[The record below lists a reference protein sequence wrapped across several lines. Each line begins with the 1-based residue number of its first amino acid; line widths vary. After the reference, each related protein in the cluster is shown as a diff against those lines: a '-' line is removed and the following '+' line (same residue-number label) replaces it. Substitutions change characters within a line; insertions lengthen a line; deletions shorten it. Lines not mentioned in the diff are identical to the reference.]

1 MTKKWREWGP
11 PLRDRVSCTI
21 SEFTVR
27 SIATDNDNSIT
38 RKGKGPNLRDLYA
51 APSWENFALTIKS
64 DRLDSSK
71 SRLTVPPCVGGI
83 KESERLPSF
92 DLLHS
97 TLRSPARQFARE

>member
-1 MTKKWREWGP
+1 MTI
-11 PLRDRVSCTI
+11 PLL
-21 SEFTVR
+21 
-27 SIATDNDNSIT
+27 
-38 RKGKGPNLRDLYA
+38 GKVKAQIFEIFMPRLPGRILLSQSSQIDLIPA
-51 APSWENFALTIKS
+51 
-64 DRLDSSK
+64 K